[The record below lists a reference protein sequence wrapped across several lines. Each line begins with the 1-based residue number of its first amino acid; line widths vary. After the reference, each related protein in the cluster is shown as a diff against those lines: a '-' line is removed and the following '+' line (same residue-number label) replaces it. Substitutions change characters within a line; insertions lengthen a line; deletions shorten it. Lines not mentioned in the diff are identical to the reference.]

1 MSICPVG
8 MGDLGEA
15 ACRDGITMGR
25 DAWVHLHL
33 RLAPQEDWMGHSYS
47 AHTANQ
53 FPVQTSV
60 MQVAGRSRVAASNRV
75 LVSGDNRKQQAGYL
89 VQVSPRIDAHGD
101 IDGLCGCPFLQHQAE
116 ETTWACSSG

>member
-1 MSICPVG
+1 
-8 MGDLGEA
+8 MGPSASWAGSPRGL
-15 ACRDGITMGR
+15 DGTQ
-25 DAWVHLHL
+25 L
-33 RLAPQEDWMGHSYS
+33 
-47 AHTANQ
+47 HTANQ

-60 MQVAGRSRVAASNRV
+60 MQVAARSRVAASNRV

-101 IDGLCGCPFLQHQAE
+101 IDSLSGCSFLQRQAE